1 MANSVQGTDK
11 PVVVLGKGL
20 LTNLADLPKQTY
32 RKFTNFLTK
41 FQENPRSSGINLERV
56 QNAADDKL
64 YSARIDQKYRAVI
77 AYDKVGDVYV
87 VLYAG
92 NHDDA
97 YSWAVTK
104 RLDVNQRTKAVQL
117 YDVISP
123 ADQQTALQE
132 STKPVQGTTSAEV
145 RSELPSKFDSSRTGG
160 ALNSV
165 LSNGSLP
172 AHKPSHDQMPNTPQA
187 AEQHDLLPDTYQ
199 ALDEKD
205 FLDFGVPQIY
215 VPIMKTRRTWKDFKQ
230 WNEKLPEDAATCLQF
245 VAEGISKDEVR
256 KLIYD
261 DAASSTYLGVRKTLF
276 SETIA
281 PKGETGE
288 IGLRQAL
295 ASYASQQ
302 SFVVVQGE
310 EDLKRLL
317 DAPLEKWR
325 VFLHPSQRIF
335 VERNYHGPFRLLGAA
350 GTGKTVVAMH
360 RAKRLASEL
369 VSRGSRQKV
378 LFTTYSVT
386 LATDVRSNLRLICTP
401 EEFNAIDVIN
411 LDRLVSRLFK
421 DRGYTT
427 AIWYDGSPD
436 TGKKLED
443 VWRQAIEAAGS
454 QAIAHLGPSFF
465 MDEWSQILVPQQIS
479 SVAQYL
485 HVLRKGRGTKLSRA
499 QKIGIWH
506 VVEAYQRL
514 MRDRNAFD
522 IDMAMQNAVS
532 LLSDSHETKRY
543 AHIVV
548 DEGQDFSAPA
558 YRVIRALVDEHDNDI
573 FIVGD
578 AQQRIYGHKVVLS
591 KCGITIQGRARKLR
605 INYRTTEEIRRAA
618 DRIFLS
624 SDLDVAKSV
633 FAAVLG
639 ETSTQS
645 TPTIF
650 DDLNGEETESNDSRS
665 LISGPIPEA
674 KRCASTDEEKH
685 VVAQWIFDRCGEWV
699 DSAEDGE
706 SDASGIV
713 DPRNI
718 CVVVRTN
725 SLVQRW
731 RDSLDN
737 ELPYGVYVLGR
748 DEEDRQKPGVRIA
761 TMHRVKGLEFDY
773 VIVAD
778 VTEGVCPPLSVMS
791 RISSD
796 PVAQNE
802 LVKQERSLIYVA
814 LTRARKQ
821 AFLVGCGV

>member
-187 AEQHDLLPDTYQ
+187 AEQHDLLPDTYH

-578 AQQRIYGHKVVLS
+578 AQQRIYGHKVILS

>member
-411 LDRLVSRLFK
+411 LDRLISRLFK

-605 INYRTTEEIRRAA
+605 INYRTTEEIRRTA

>member
-411 LDRLVSRLFK
+411 LDRLISRLFK

-454 QAIAHLGPSFF
+454 QAITHLGPSFF

-514 MRDRNAFD
+514 MRERSAFD

-532 LLSDSHETKRY
+532 LLAGSHEPKRY
-543 AHIVV
+543 AHVVV

-558 YRVIRALVDEHDNDI
+558 YRVIRALVDERDNDI

-639 ETSTQS
+639 ETPVQG

-685 VVAQWIFDRCGEWV
+685 VVAQWIFDRCGEWT
-699 DSAEDGE
+699 DPAEDGE
-706 SDASGIV
+706 SDTSEAV

-725 SLVQRW
+725 NLVQRW

-748 DEEDRQKPGVRIA
+748 DEEDRQKPGIRIA

-778 VTEGVCPPLSVMS
+778 VTEGICPPQSVIS
-791 RISSD
+791 RVSSD
-796 PVAQNE
+796 SVAQNE
-802 LVKQERSLIYVA
+802 LAKQERSLIYVA
-814 LTRARKQ
+814 LTRARKR
-821 AFLVGCGV
+821 AFLIGC